1 MDHKEIVKSLQDTL
15 EKTLPEAVNVVVDEK
30 MKSLQD
36 DLTAKHSDI
45 QKQLEDISKAQ
56 KFGENESKKSLH
68 QKTSMFFKALV
79 KKDFGAMQKAAFLN
93 ETTDA
98 EGGYM
103 VPTEFS
109 REVIRVANNVGF
121 IRKYARIIP
130 MSTDTKDI
138 TKLISG
144 VTVYWTAEGAAYTGS
159 KPGFGQ
165 VKLICNKLTALV
177 SGTNELIDDNQTDE
191 EVFNLVR
198 DLIAEAMAEFED
210 NQSINGSGSGAN
222 FPGIA
227 HASSGIQSQAF
238 GTGRTLMEHVTYKD
252 LVAIKNK
259 IAKKYLV
266 QNRNKIAWV
275 MSQSMYS
282 AIEALTDTQGRP
294 LIKES
299 IKGES
304 ELQSLFSYP
313 VEIVESFPSTNSA
326 NQTVLAFGNFA
337 YYFLG
342 DRKQITFEMG
352 YATGGFETDTQSLKA
367 NERIGAKIAFTEAFV
382 LGKTAAS

>member
-1 MDHKEIVKSLQDTL
+1 MRTERSVTHSGHSRLQNNLFLFFLENMDHTAIVKSLQETL

-36 DLTAKHSDI
+36 DISAKHSDI

-56 KFGENESKKSLH
+56 KFGEETSKKDLH

-159 KPGFGQ
+159 KPAFGQ

-177 SGTNELIDDNQTDE
+177 S
-191 EVFNLVR
+191 
-198 DLIAEAMAEFED
+198 
-210 NQSINGSGSGAN
+210 
-222 FPGIA
+222 
-227 HASSGIQSQAF
+227 
-238 GTGRTLMEHVTYKD
+238 
-252 LVAIKNK
+252 
-259 IAKKYLV
+259 
-266 QNRNKIAWV
+266 
-275 MSQSMYS
+275 
-282 AIEALTDTQGRP
+282 
-294 LIKES
+294 
-299 IKGES
+299 
-304 ELQSLFSYP
+304 
-313 VEIVESFPSTNSA
+313 
-326 NQTVLAFGNFA
+326 
-337 YYFLG
+337 
-342 DRKQITFEMG
+342 
-352 YATGGFETDTQSLKA
+352 
-367 NERIGAKIAFTEAFV
+367 
-382 LGKTAAS
+382 

>member
-1 MDHKEIVKSLQDTL
+1 MDHTAIVKSLQETL

-36 DLTAKHSDI
+36 DLSAKHSDI

-68 QKTSMFFKALV
+68 EKTAKFFKALV

-109 REVIRVANNVGF
+109 REVIKVANNVGF

-144 VTVYWTAEGAAYTGS
+144 VTVYWTAEGVAYTQS
-159 KPGFGQ
+159 KPAFGQ

-191 EVFNLVR
+191 EIFNLVR
-198 DLIAEAMAEFED
+198 DLIGEAMAEFED
-210 NQSINGSGSGAN
+210 NQALNGTGSGAN
-222 FPGIA
+222 FPGIL
-227 HASSGIQSQAF
+227 HASSSVPVQSF
-238 GTGRTLMEHVTYKD
+238 GTGRTLMGNVTYKD

-259 IAKKYLV
+259 IPKKYLA
-266 QNRNKIAWV
+266 QNRNKIAWA
-275 MSQSMYS
+275 MSQDMYS

-294 LIKES
+294 LIKQS
-299 IKGES
+299 VINDS
-304 ELQSLFSYP
+304 EVDTLMGYP
-313 VEIVESFPSTNSA
+313 LEIVNSFPNTDA
-326 NQTVLAFGNFA
+326 AGATVIAFGNFA

-342 DRKQITFEMG
+342 DRKEITFEMG
-352 YATGGFETDTQSLKA
+352 YATGGFETDVQSLKA

-382 LGKTAAS
+382 VGKTAAS